1 MRLGRR
7 CPTSQLVKQRKPNR
21 SIGQAVAGRQTGG
34 GEERLQRYLAR
45 AGLGSRRS
53 CETLILEGRVRVN
66 GRVAAE
72 LGTKV
77 VPDLDRVMCDGK
89 PVTPTQN
96 LVYLM
101 LHKPAGVLT
110 SLSDPR
116 ERPVIRDLLPAHG
129 LPRLFPVGRLDYQT
143 EGLVLLTNDGALAHG
158 LMHPSF
164 EVEKEY
170 LAKVRGCPTADDLVR
185 LKAGVVSEGERLWA
199 THAEIVKPGI
209 GSAWLKLIVH
219 QGRYHEIRR
228 MCDAIG
234 HPVLRLQRVRLGPLV
249 LGKLPK
255 GSWRRLTPVEL
266 NGIRRAVRGDK
277 ALGAGTPAE
286 GRNSRAHSRAAS
298 PRVRSRRGAEPAS
311 SGPRQVRGKQDRVM
325 GSSGV
330 RRTTDLRARSRTRSQ
345 DDWRTG

>member
-1 MRLGRR
+1 M
-7 CPTSQLVKQRKPNR
+7 
-21 SIGQAVAGRQTGG
+21 
-34 GEERLQRYLAR
+34 
-45 AGLGSRRS
+45 
-53 CETLILEGRVRVN
+53 ILDRRVRVN
-66 GRVAAE
+66 GRIASQ

-77 VPDLDRVMCDGK
+77 SPGLDTVTCDNK
-89 PVTPTQN
+89 PVTSSQS
-96 LVYLM
+96 LLYLI

-110 SLSDPR
+110 SLSDPQG
-116 ERPVIRDLLPAHG
+116 RPVIGDLLPPHG

-170 LAKVRGCPTADDLVR
+170 LAKVRGCPTPDDLVR
-185 LKAGVVSEGERLWA
+185 LKAGVISEGERLWA

-277 ALGAGTPAE
+277 ALGASTPEE
-286 GRNSRAHSRAAS
+286 GRNVRAPSRAAS
-298 PRVRSRRGAEPAS
+298 PRVRFRRGAEPAS
-311 SGPRQVRGKQDRVM
+311 SGPRQVRGKQNRVT

-330 RRTTDLRARSRTRSQ
+330 RRTADLRARSRTRSQ
-345 DDWRTG
+345 DDWRAG

>member
-1 MRLGRR
+1 
-7 CPTSQLVKQRKPNR
+7 
-21 SIGQAVAGRQTGG
+21 
-34 GEERLQRYLAR
+34 
-45 AGLGSRRS
+45 
-53 CETLILEGRVRVN
+53 LILDKRVRVN
-66 GRVAAE
+66 GRIASQ

-77 VPDLDRVMCDGK
+77 SPGLDTVTCDNK
-89 PVTPTQN
+89 PVTSSQS
-96 LVYLM
+96 LLYLI

-116 ERPVIRDLLPAHG
+116 GRPVIGDLLPPSG

-170 LAKVRGCPTADDLVR
+170 LAKVSGCPTPDDLVR

-255 GSWRRLTPVEL
+255 GGWRRLTPVEL
-266 NGIRRAVRGDK
+266 SDIRRAVRGDK
-277 ALGAGTPAE
+277 GLGARTPAE
-286 GRNSRAHSRAAS
+286 GRHSRAPSRAAS

-311 SGPRQVRGKQDRVM
+311 SGPRQVRGKQDRVT

-330 RRTTDLRARSRTRSQ
+330 RRTAGLRARSRTRSQ
-345 DDWRTG
+345 DDWRAG

>member
-1 MRLGRR
+1 MI
-7 CPTSQLVKQRKPNR
+7 KQRKPNR
-21 SIGQAVAGRQTGG
+21 STGPAVTGRQTGG

-77 VPDLDRVMCDGK
+77 VPDLDKVTCDGK
-89 PVTPTQN
+89 PVTPAQT

-116 ERPVIRDLLPAHG
+116 DRPVIRDLLPAQG

-170 LAKVRGCPTADDLVR
+170 LAKVRGCPTPDDLVR
-185 LKAGVVSEGERLWA
+185 LKAGVISDGERLRA
-199 THAEIVKPGI
+199 TQAEMVRSGL

-228 MCDAIG
+228 LCDAIG
-234 HPVLRLQRVRLGPLV
+234 HPVLRLQRVRVGPLV

-266 NGIRRAVRGDK
+266 TGIRRAVKGDK
-277 ALGAGTPAE
+277 ALGAGTSPT
-286 GRNSRAHSRAAS
+286 GRNTRTPSRVAS
-298 PRVRSRRGAEPAS
+298 PGARSRRGAEPVS
-311 SGPRQVRGKQDRVM
+311 SAPRPVRGKPVRVT
-325 GSSGV
+325 GRSGV
-330 RRTTDLRARSRTRSQ
+330 RRTANPRVRSRTRPQ